1 MSLLKWKKLAKQ
13 KTELGNKINFV
24 HDTIL
29 KKQLGEKTS
38 QESFQ
43 KAFKPITTKLDEV
56 AFRNLNIPRLTK
68 KRGKKLGV
76 PDYGIALEDED
87 IPDYGLDDFFDEG
100 LVPEN
105 KKQIVPK
112 PPTYEE
118 SLKDIL
124 EGKKQIYVDPQYFP
138 EGPQDMPPKYEE
150 DEEIDYALNVE
161 DEAIAL
167 KEAEEAAE
175 AEEAEEVSA
184 NRILDHLKL
193 SNYDDIEKQLNQ
205 PEMTPLMSRNFL
217 NRKVKDAKIE
227 RNRLNGLK
235 AQVTHKYNKGE
246 MSKAERALQNKGID
260 DVRVVLNQYIK
271 YQEIQAK
278 MFDDQMK
285 KGSGLKKKKRGGNI
299 VFFNDVKQLLKKLEL
314 IVGEILAG
322 NTSIEMRNTGV
333 AILDMLLKTSKINKA
348 QHEKLYKTY
357 FKI

>member
-1 MSLLKWKKLAKQ
+1 MSLLEWKKLAKQ

-29 KKQLGEKTS
+29 KNQLGEKTS
-38 QESFQ
+38 QESLQ
-43 KAFKPITTKLDEV
+43 KVFKPITTKLDDV
-56 AFRNLNIPRLTK
+56 AFMNLNIPRLK
-68 KRGKKLGV
+68 KRGRNRGV
-76 PDYGIALEDED
+76 PDYAVDVEDED

-138 EGPQDMPPKYEE
+138 EEPQDMPPEYEE
-150 DEEIDYALNVE
+150 DEEIDYALDEE
-161 DEAIAL
+161 D
-167 KEAEEAAE
+167 
-175 AEEAEEVSA
+175 SA
-184 NRILDHLKL
+184 NMILDKLDL

-205 PEMTPLMSRNFL
+205 PEMTP
-217 NRKVKDAKIE
+217 RKTKRYIDIKLKDAIKV
-227 RNRLNGLK
+227 RNQLK
-235 AQVTHKYNKGE
+235 GRKSQASQAYNKGNLN
-246 MSKAERALQNKGID
+246 KAEKTLVFKILDNERF
-260 DVRVVLNQYIK
+260 VVNQYIK
-271 YQEIQAK
+271 HYANKVKTME
-278 MFDDQMK
+278 
-285 KGSGLKKKKRGGNI
+285 GSGLNKRGGNI
-299 VFFNDVKQLLKKLEL
+299 VFFNDAKQLLKKLEL

>member
-1 MSLLKWKKLAKQ
+1 MSLLEWKKLAKQ

-29 KKQLGEKTS
+29 KNQLGEKIS

-43 KAFKPITTKLDEV
+43 KVFKPITTKLDDV

-76 PDYGIALEDED
+76 PDYAVNIEDED
-87 IPDYGLDDFFDEG
+87 GGIPDYGLDDFFDEG

-138 EGPQDMPPKYEE
+138 EEPQVTPPEYEE
-150 DEEIDYALNVE
+150 DEEIDYALDEE
-161 DEAIAL
+161 D
-167 KEAEEAAE
+167 
-175 AEEAEEVSA
+175 SA
-184 NRILDHLKL
+184 NMILDDLKL

-205 PEMTPLMSRNFL
+205 PEMTP
-217 NRKVKDAKIE
+217 RKIKRYIDKKLKDAIKV
-227 RNRLNGLK
+227 RNQLK
-235 AQVTHKYNKGE
+235 GRKSQASQAYNKGNLNE
-246 MSKAERALQNKGID
+246 AEKTLVFKILDNE
-260 DVRVVLNQYIK
+260 RVVVNQYIK
-271 YQEIQAK
+271 HYVNKVKTME
-278 MFDDQMK
+278 
-285 KGSGLKKKKRGGNI
+285 GSGLKKRGGNI
-299 VFFNDVKQLLKKLEL
+299 VFFNDAKQLLKKLEL

>member
-24 HDTIL
+24 HNAIL

-43 KAFKPITTKLDEV
+43 KAFKPITTKLDDV
-56 AFRNLNIPRLTK
+56 AFSNLNIPRLTK
-68 KRGKKLGV
+68 KRGEKLDV

-105 KKQIVPK
+105 EKQIVPK

-118 SLKDIL
+118 SLKDVL

-138 EGPQDMPPKYEE
+138 EEPQDMPPEYEE
-150 DEEIDYALNVE
+150 DEEIDYALDEE
-161 DEAIAL
+161 D
-167 KEAEEAAE
+167 
-175 AEEAEEVSA
+175 SA
-184 NRILDHLKL
+184 NMILDDLGL
-193 SNYDDIEKQLNQ
+193 SNYDDIEKQLER
-205 PEMTPLMSRNFL
+205 PEMPKSQIKPFL
-217 NRKVKDAKIE
+217 KKKLKDADYKRQQLKGYKSQISQAYKKGKI
-227 RNRLNGLK
+227 
-235 AQVTHKYNKGE
+235 GE
-246 MSKAERALQNKGID
+246 AEKTLEYKKIDNARA
-260 DVRVVLNQYIK
+260 VLNQYIDHYK
-271 YQEIQAK
+271 NKVK
-278 MFDDQMK
+278 MM
-285 KGSGLKKKKRGGNI
+285 KGSGLKKRGGNI

>member
-38 QESFQ
+38 QESLQ
-43 KAFKPITTKLDEV
+43 KVFKPITTKLDDV
-56 AFRNLNIPRLTK
+56 AFRNLNIPRLK
-68 KRGKKLGV
+68 KRGRNRGV
-76 PDYGIALEDED
+76 PDYAVGVEDED
-87 IPDYGLDDFFDEG
+87 GGIPDYGLDDFFDEG

-105 KKQIVPK
+105 KKQIAPK

-138 EGPQDMPPKYEE
+138 EEPQDMPPEYEE
-150 DEEIDYALNVE
+150 DEEIDYALDEE
-161 DEAIAL
+161 D
-167 KEAEEAAE
+167 
-175 AEEAEEVSA
+175 SA
-184 NRILDHLKL
+184 NMILDDLGL
-193 SNYDDIEKQLNQ
+193 PNYDDIEKQLNQ
-205 PEMTPLMSRNFL
+205 PEMTQKRIKRYVDKQL
-217 NRKVKDAKIE
+217 KDAEFK
-227 RNRLNGLK
+227 RHQLK
-235 AQVTHKYNKGE
+235 GYKSQVSQAYNKGKISE
-246 MSKAERALQNKGID
+246 AQKTMDYKRIDNARA
-260 DVRVVLNQYIK
+260 VLNQYIK
-271 YQEIQAK
+271 HYENK
-278 MFDDQMK
+278 VEMM
-285 KGSGLKKKKRGGNI
+285 KGSGLKKRGGNI

-322 NTSIEMRNTGV
+322 NTSIEMRNTGI

>member
-1 MSLLKWKKLAKQ
+1 MSLLEWKKLAKQ

-29 KKQLGEKTS
+29 KNQLGEKTS

-68 KRGKKLGV
+68 KRGKKLGI

-138 EGPQDMPPKYEE
+138 EEPHDMPPEYEE
-150 DEEIDYALNVE
+150 DEEIDYALDEE
-161 DEAIAL
+161 DS
-167 KEAEEAAE
+167 
-175 AEEAEEVSA
+175 V
-184 NRILDHLKL
+184 NMILDELEL
-193 SNYDDIEKQLNQ
+193 SNYDDIEKQINQ
-205 PEMTPLMSRNFL
+205 PEMTQRKIKKYLNKKLKEAEFRRNQL
-217 NRKVKDAKIE
+217 KDK
-227 RNRLNGLK
+227 K
-235 AQVTHKYNKGE
+235 ANATKEYKKGE
-246 MSKAERALQNKGID
+246 IGEAQTTMKHKSIDNARA
-260 DVRVVLNQYIK
+260 VLNQFIK
-271 YQEIQAK
+271 HYGNKVK
-278 MFDDQMK
+278 MME
-285 KGSGLKKKKRGGNI
+285 GSGLKKRGGNI
-299 VFFNDVKQLLKKLEL
+299 MFFNDVKQLLKKLEL
-314 IVGEILAG
+314 IVGEISAG

>member
-29 KKQLGEKTS
+29 KNQLGEKTS

-43 KAFKPITTKLDEV
+43 KAFKPITTKLDDV
-56 AFRNLNIPRLTK
+56 VFRNLNIPRLTK
-68 KRGKKLGV
+68 KRGKTLGV

-105 KKQIVPK
+105 EKQIVPK

-118 SLKDIL
+118 SLQDIL
-124 EGKKQIYVDPQYFP
+124 EGEKQIYVN
-138 EGPQDMPPKYEE
+138 PQDMPPEYEE
-150 DEEIDYALNVE
+150 DEEIDYALDEE
-161 DEAIAL
+161 D
-167 KEAEEAAE
+167 
-175 AEEAEEVSA
+175 SA
-184 NRILDHLKL
+184 NMILDDLGL

-205 PEMTPLMSRNFL
+205 PEMTQQKIKLYVNKKL
-217 NRKVKDAKIE
+217 KDAEFKRHQLKGYKSQVSQAYKKGKIGE
-227 RNRLNGLK
+227 
-235 AQVTHKYNKGE
+235 AQKTMDYKRIDN
-246 MSKAERALQNKGID
+246 ARA
-260 DVRVVLNQYIK
+260 VLNQYIK
-271 YQEIQAK
+271 HYENKVK
-278 MFDDQMK
+278 MM
-285 KGSGLKKKKRGGNI
+285 KGSGLKKRGGNI

>member
-29 KKQLGEKTS
+29 KNQLGEKTS

-43 KAFKPITTKLDEV
+43 KAFKPITTKLDDV

-68 KRGKKLGV
+68 KRGKKIGV

-105 KKQIVPK
+105 EKQIVPK

-118 SLKDIL
+118 SLKDVL
-124 EGKKQIYVDPQYFP
+124 EGKKQMYVDPQYFP
-138 EGPQDMPPKYEE
+138 EEPQDMPQEYEE
-150 DEEIDYALNVE
+150 DEEIDYALDEE
-161 DEAIAL
+161 D
-167 KEAEEAAE
+167 
-175 AEEAEEVSA
+175 SA
-184 NRILDHLKL
+184 NMILDDLGL

-205 PEMTPLMSRNFL
+205 PEMTQQKIKLYVN
-217 NRKVKDAKIE
+217 KKIKDAQFK
-227 RNRLNGLK
+227 RHQLK
-235 AQVTHKYNKGE
+235 GYKSQVSQSYNKGKIGE
-246 MSKAERALQNKGID
+246 AQKTLDYKRIDNARA
-260 DVRVVLNQYIK
+260 VLNQYIK
-271 YQEIQAK
+271 HYENK
-278 MFDDQMK
+278 VEMM
-285 KGSGLKKKKRGGNI
+285 KGSGIKKRGGNI
-299 VFFNDVKQLLKKLEL
+299 VFFNYVKQLLKKLEL
-314 IVGEILAG
+314 IIGEILAG
-322 NTSIEMRNTGV
+322 NTSIEMRNMGV
-333 AILDMLLKTSKINKA
+333 AILDTLLKSSTINKA

>member
-1 MSLLKWKKLAKQ
+1 MSLLEWKKLAKQ

-29 KKQLGEKTS
+29 KNQLGEKIS

-43 KAFKPITTKLDEV
+43 KVFKPITTKLDDV

-76 PDYGIALEDED
+76 PDYAVGVEDED
-87 IPDYGLDDFFDEG
+87 GGIPDYGLDDFFDEG

-105 KKQIVPK
+105 EKQIVPK

-138 EGPQDMPPKYEE
+138 EEPQDMPPEYEE
-150 DEEIDYALNVE
+150 DEEIDYALDEE
-161 DEAIAL
+161 D
-167 KEAEEAAE
+167 
-175 AEEAEEVSA
+175 SA
-184 NRILDHLKL
+184 NMILDDLGI
-193 SNYDDIEKQLNQ
+193 SNYDDIEKRLNQ
-205 PEMTPLMSRNFL
+205 PEMTQKKIKLYVNKKLKQAEFKRNQL
-217 NRKVKDAKIE
+217 KGYKTNVSKD
-227 RNRLNGLK
+227 
-235 AQVTHKYNKGE
+235 YNKGKISE
-246 MSKAERALQNKGID
+246 AQKTLDYKRIDNARA
-260 DVRVVLNQYIK
+260 VLNQYIK
-271 YQEIQAK
+271 HYANKVKTME
-278 MFDDQMK
+278 
-285 KGSGLKKKKRGGNI
+285 GSGLKKRGGNI

-357 FKI
+357 FKV

>member
-1 MSLLKWKKLAKQ
+1 MSLLEWKKLAKQ

-29 KKQLGEKTS
+29 KNQLGEKTS
-38 QESFQ
+38 QESLQ
-43 KAFKPITTKLDEV
+43 KVFKPITTKLDDV
-56 AFRNLNIPRLTK
+56 AFRNLNIPRLK
-68 KRGKKLGV
+68 KRGRNRGV
-76 PDYGIALEDED
+76 PDYAVGVEDGG

-100 LVPEN
+100 LAPEN

-138 EGPQDMPPKYEE
+138 EEPQDIPPEYEE
-150 DEEIDYALNVE
+150 DEEIDYALDEE
-161 DEAIAL
+161 D
-167 KEAEEAAE
+167 
-175 AEEAEEVSA
+175 SA
-184 NRILDHLKL
+184 NMILDELEL

-205 PEMTPLMSRNFL
+205 PEMTPKKSKKYVNKKLKNAEFRRNQL
-217 NRKVKDAKIE
+217 KGR
-227 RNRLNGLK
+227 K
-235 AQVTHKYNKGE
+235 AQVAQAYNKGKIGE
-246 MSKAERALQNKGID
+246 SQKMMDYKRID
-260 DVRVVLNQYIK
+260 NASAVLNQYIK
-271 YQEIQAK
+271 HYGNKVK
-278 MFDDQMK
+278 MME
-285 KGSGLKKKKRGGNI
+285 GSGLKKRGGNI

-314 IVGEILAG
+314 IVGEISAG

>member
-1 MSLLKWKKLAKQ
+1 MSLFEWKKLAKQ

-29 KKQLGEKTS
+29 KNQLGEKIS

-43 KAFKPITTKLDEV
+43 KAFKPITTKLDDV

-105 KKQIVPK
+105 EKQIVPK

-118 SLKDIL
+118 SLKDVL
-124 EGKKQIYVDPQYFP
+124 EGKKQIYVNPQYFP
-138 EGPQDMPPKYEE
+138 EEPQDMPPEYEE
-150 DEEIDYALNVE
+150 DEEIDYALDEE
-161 DEAIAL
+161 D
-167 KEAEEAAE
+167 
-175 AEEAEEVSA
+175 SA
-184 NRILDHLKL
+184 NMILDELDL
-193 SNYDDIEKQLNQ
+193 SNYDDIEKQIKQ
-205 PEMTPLMSRNFL
+205 PEMTQNKIKLYVNKKL
-217 NRKVKDAKIE
+217 KDAE
-227 RNRLNGLK
+227 FRRNQLK
-235 AQVTHKYNKGE
+235 GYKTHVSKDYNKGKISE
-246 MSKAERALQNKGID
+246 AQKTMDYKRIDNARA
-260 DVRVVLNQYIK
+260 VLNQYIK
-271 YQEIQAK
+271 HYENKVK
-278 MFDDQMK
+278 MM
-285 KGSGLKKKKRGGNI
+285 KGSGLKKRGGNI

>member
-1 MSLLKWKKLAKQ
+1 MSLLEWKKLAKQ

-29 KKQLGEKTS
+29 KNQLGEKTS

-68 KRGKKLGV
+68 KRGRKQGV

-100 LVPEN
+100 LIPEN

-124 EGKKQIYVDPQYFP
+124 EGEDKPP
-138 EGPQDMPPKYEE
+138 EYEE
-150 DEEIDYALNVE
+150 DEEIDYALDDE
-161 DEAIAL
+161 D
-167 KEAEEAAE
+167 
-175 AEEAEEVSA
+175 SA
-184 NRILDHLKL
+184 NMILDELEL
-193 SNYDDIEKQLNQ
+193 SNYDDIEKQINQ
-205 PEMTPLMSRNFL
+205 PEMTQ
-217 NRKVKDAKIE
+217 RKIKKYVNKKLKDAEFK
-227 RNRLNGLK
+227 RNQLK
-235 AQVTHKYNKGE
+235 GRKSQVSQEYNKGKIGE
-246 MSKAERALQNKGID
+246 AEKTLKYKRIDNARA
-260 DVRVVLNQYIK
+260 VLNQYIK
-271 YQEIQAK
+271 HYENKVK
-278 MFDDQMK
+278 MME
-285 KGSGLKKKKRGGNI
+285 GSGLKKRGGNI

-314 IVGEILAG
+314 IVGEISAG

-333 AILDMLLKTSKINKA
+333 AILDMLLKTLKINKA

>member
-43 KAFKPITTKLDEV
+43 KVFKPITTKLDDV
-56 AFRNLNIPRLTK
+56 MNLPRLTK

-100 LVPEN
+100 LAPDNE
-105 KKQIVPK
+105 KQIAPK

-138 EGPQDMPPKYEE
+138 EKPQDMPPEYEE
-150 DEEIDYALNVE
+150 DEEIDYALDEE
-161 DEAIAL
+161 DS
-167 KEAEEAAE
+167 
-175 AEEAEEVSA
+175 V
-184 NRILDHLKL
+184 NMILDELEL
-193 SNYDDIEKQLNQ
+193 SNYDDIEKQLER
-205 PEMTPLMSRNFL
+205 PEMPKSQIKPFL
-217 NRKVKDAKIE
+217 KKKLEAADHR
-227 RNRLNGLK
+227 RQQLK
-235 AQVTHKYNKGE
+235 GHKSQISQAYNKGKIGE
-246 MSKAERALQNKGID
+246 AEKTLEYKIIDNARA
-260 DVRVVLNQYIK
+260 VLNQYIEHYK
-271 YQEIQAK
+271 NKVK
-278 MFDDQMK
+278 MM
-285 KGSGLKKKKRGGNI
+285 KGSGLKKRGGNI

-333 AILDMLLKTSKINKA
+333 AILDMLLKTSKINIA

-357 FKI
+357 FKV

>member
-38 QESFQ
+38 QESLQ
-43 KAFKPITTKLDEV
+43 KVFKPITTKLDDV
-56 AFRNLNIPRLTK
+56 AFRNLNIPRLK
-68 KRGKKLGV
+68 KRGRNRGV
-76 PDYGIALEDED
+76 PDYAVGVEDED
-87 IPDYGLDDFFDEG
+87 GGIPDYGLDDFFDEG

-138 EGPQDMPPKYEE
+138 EEPQDLPPEYEE
-150 DEEIDYALNVE
+150 DEEIDYAMDDE
-161 DEAIAL
+161 DS
-167 KEAEEAAE
+167 
-175 AEEAEEVSA
+175 V
-184 NRILDHLKL
+184 NMILDDLGL
-193 SNYDDIEKQLNQ
+193 SNYDDIEKQLER
-205 PEMTPLMSRNFL
+205 PEMPKKQIKPFLKKKLEAANHKRNQL
-217 NRKVKDAKIE
+217 KGRKT
-227 RNRLNGLK
+227 
-235 AQVTHKYNKGE
+235 QVSQAYNKGKIGE
-246 MSKAERALQNKGID
+246 AEKTLKYKKIDNERA
-260 DVRVVLNQYIK
+260 VLNQFIK
-271 YQEIQAK
+271 HYENK
-278 MFDDQMK
+278 LK
-285 KGSGLKKKKRGGNI
+285 EGSGLKKRGGNI
-299 VFFNDVKQLLKKLEL
+299 VFFNDAKQLLKKLEL
-314 IVGEILAG
+314 IVGEISAG

>member
-13 KTELGNKINFV
+13 KTELGNKINLV
-24 HDTIL
+24 HETIL
-29 KKQLGEKTS
+29 KNQLGEKTS

-43 KAFKPITTKLDEV
+43 KAFQPITTKLDEV

-87 IPDYGLDDFFDEG
+87 IPDYGLDNLFDDG
-100 LVPEN
+100 IRPEN
-105 KKQIVPK
+105 EKQIVPK

-118 SLKDIL
+118 PLKDVL
-124 EGKKQIYVDPQYFP
+124 EGKKQIYDNPQYFP
-138 EGPQDMPPKYEE
+138 EEPQDMPPEYEE
-150 DEEIDYALNVE
+150 DEEINYALDKE
-161 DEAIAL
+161 D
-167 KEAEEAAE
+167 
-175 AEEAEEVSA
+175 SA
-184 NRILDHLKL
+184 NMILDELGL

-205 PEMTPLMSRNFL
+205 PEMTQ
-217 NRKVKDAKIE
+217 RKNKKYVNKKLKDAKHK
-227 RNRLNGLK
+227 RNQLK
-235 AQVTHKYNKGE
+235 GRKTQVLLAYKKGDIGEAQKTLDYKRIDN
-246 MSKAERALQNKGID
+246 ARA
-260 DVRVVLNQYIK
+260 VLNQYIQHYANK
-271 YQEIQAK
+271 VKTME
-278 MFDDQMK
+278 
-285 KGSGLKKKKRGGNI
+285 GSGLQKRGGNI

-314 IVGEILAG
+314 IVGEISAG

>member
-38 QESFQ
+38 QESLQ
-43 KAFKPITTKLDEV
+43 KVFKPITTKLDDV
-56 AFRNLNIPRLTK
+56 AFMNLNIPQLK
-68 KRGKKLGV
+68 KRGRNRGV
-76 PDYGIALEDED
+76 PDYAVGVEDED
-87 IPDYGLDDFFDEG
+87 GGIPDYGLDDFFDEG

-138 EGPQDMPPKYEE
+138 EEPQDLPPEYEE
-150 DEEIDYALNVE
+150 DEEIDYALDDE
-161 DEAIAL
+161 DS
-167 KEAEEAAE
+167 
-175 AEEAEEVSA
+175 V
-184 NRILDHLKL
+184 NMILDDLGL
-193 SNYDDIEKQLNQ
+193 SNYDDIEKQLER
-205 PEMTPLMSRNFL
+205 PEMPKKQIKLFLKKKLEAANHKRNQL
-217 NRKVKDAKIE
+217 KGRKT
-227 RNRLNGLK
+227 
-235 AQVTHKYNKGE
+235 QVSQAYNKGKIGE
-246 MSKAERALQNKGID
+246 AEKTLKYKKIDNERA
-260 DVRVVLNQYIK
+260 VLNQYIK
-271 YQEIQAK
+271 HYENK
-278 MFDDQMK
+278 LK
-285 KGSGLKKKKRGGNI
+285 EGSGLKKRGGNI
-299 VFFNDVKQLLKKLEL
+299 VFFNDAKQLLKKLEL
-314 IVGEILAG
+314 IVGEISAG

>member
-38 QESFQ
+38 QESLQ
-43 KAFKPITTKLDEV
+43 KVFKPITTKLDDV
-56 AFRNLNIPRLTK
+56 AFMNLNIPRLK
-68 KRGKKLGV
+68 KRGRNRGV
-76 PDYGIALEDED
+76 PDYAVGVEDED
-87 IPDYGLDDFFDEG
+87 GGIPDYGLDDFFDEG

-138 EGPQDMPPKYEE
+138 EEPQDLPPEYEE
-150 DEEIDYALNVE
+150 DEEIDYALDEE
-161 DEAIAL
+161 D
-167 KEAEEAAE
+167 
-175 AEEAEEVSA
+175 SA
-184 NRILDHLKL
+184 NMILDELEL
-193 SNYDDIEKQLNQ
+193 SNYDDIEKQINQ
-205 PEMTPLMSRNFL
+205 PEMTQRKIKKYVNKKLKEAEFKRNQL
-217 NRKVKDAKIE
+217 KGYKTNVSKD
-227 RNRLNGLK
+227 
-235 AQVTHKYNKGE
+235 YNKGKISE
-246 MSKAERALQNKGID
+246 AQKTLDYKRIDNARA
-260 DVRVVLNQYIK
+260 VLNQYIK
-271 YQEIQAK
+271 HYENK
-278 MFDDQMK
+278 VKTME
-285 KGSGLKKKKRGGNI
+285 GSGLKKRGGNI

>member
-1 MSLLKWKKLAKQ
+1 MRKQ
-13 KTELGNKINFV
+13 ARNLQTNKV
-24 HDTIL
+24 
-29 KKQLGEKTS
+29 
-38 QESFQ
+38 
-43 KAFKPITTKLDEV
+43 FKPITTKLDDV

-138 EGPQDMPPKYEE
+138 EEPQVVPPEYEE
-150 DEEIDYALNVE
+150 DEEIDYALDEE
-161 DEAIAL
+161 D
-167 KEAEEAAE
+167 
-175 AEEAEEVSA
+175 SA
-184 NRILDHLKL
+184 NMILDDLKL

-205 PEMTPLMSRNFL
+205 PEMTP
-217 NRKVKDAKIE
+217 RKIKRYIDKKLKDAIKV
-227 RNRLNGLK
+227 RNQLK
-235 AQVTHKYNKGE
+235 GRKSQASQAYNKGNLNE
-246 MSKAERALQNKGID
+246 AEKTLVFKTLDNE
-260 DVRVVLNQYIK
+260 RVVVNQYIK
-271 YQEIQAK
+271 HYV
-278 MFDDQMK
+278 K
-285 KGSGLKKKKRGGNI
+285 KVKTMEGSGLKKRGGNI
-299 VFFNDVKQLLKKLEL
+299 VFFNDAKQLLKKLEL

>member
-29 KKQLGEKTS
+29 KNQLGEKIS

-43 KAFKPITTKLDEV
+43 KAFKPITTKLDDV
-56 AFRNLNIPRLTK
+56 AFGNLNIPRLTK

-105 KKQIVPK
+105 EKQIVPK

-118 SLKDIL
+118 SLKYVL
-124 EGKKQIYVDPQYFP
+124 EGKKQTYVD
-138 EGPQDMPPKYEE
+138 PQDMPPEYEE
-150 DEEIDYALNVE
+150 DEEIDYALDEE
-161 DEAIAL
+161 D
-167 KEAEEAAE
+167 
-175 AEEAEEVSA
+175 SA
-184 NRILDHLKL
+184 NMILDDLEL
-193 SNYDDIEKQLNQ
+193 SNYDDIEKQINQ
-205 PEMTPLMSRNFL
+205 PEMTQ
-217 NRKVKDAKIE
+217 RKIKKYVNKKLKDAEYK
-227 RNRLNGLK
+227 RNQLK
-235 AQVTHKYNKGE
+235 GRKTQVSLAYNKGQISE
-246 MSKAERALQNKGID
+246 AQKTMDHKRIDNARA
-260 DVRVVLNQYIK
+260 VLNQYIK
-271 YQEIQAK
+271 HYGNKVK
-278 MFDDQMK
+278 MME
-285 KGSGLKKKKRGGNI
+285 GSGLKKRGGNI
-299 VFFNDVKQLLKKLEL
+299 MFFNDVKQLLKKLEL
-314 IVGEILAG
+314 IVGEISAD

>member
-1 MSLLKWKKLAKQ
+1 M
-13 KTELGNKINFV
+13 
-24 HDTIL
+24 
-29 KKQLGEKTS
+29 GEKTS
-38 QESFQ
+38 QESLQ
-43 KAFKPITTKLDEV
+43 KVFKPITTKLDDV

-68 KRGKKLGV
+68 KRGEKIGV
-76 PDYGIALEDED
+76 PDYGIAIEDEY

-138 EGPQDMPPKYEE
+138 EEPQDMPPEYEE
-150 DEEIDYALNVE
+150 DEEDSSNM
-161 DEAIAL
+161 
-167 KEAEEAAE
+167 
-175 AEEAEEVSA
+175 
-184 NRILDHLKL
+184 ILDDLYL
-193 SNYDDIEKQLNQ
+193 SNYDDIEKQINQ
-205 PEMTPLMSRNFL
+205 PEMT
-217 NRKVKDAKIE
+217 RKKIILYVNKKLKDAEFK
-227 RNRLNGLK
+227 RHQLK
-235 AQVTHKYNKGE
+235 GYKSQVSQAYNKGKISE
-246 MSKAERALQNKGID
+246 AQKTMEYKRIDHARA
-260 DVRVVLNQYIK
+260 VLNQFIEFYENKVKI
-271 YQEIQAK
+271 I
-278 MFDDQMK
+278 
-285 KGSGLKKKKRGGNI
+285 KGSGLKKRGGNI

>member
-1 MSLLKWKKLAKQ
+1 MSLLEWKKLAKQ
-13 KTELGNKINFV
+13 KTELGNKINFI

-29 KKQLGEKTS
+29 KNQLGEKIS

-43 KAFKPITTKLDEV
+43 KVFKPITTKLDDV

-105 KKQIVPK
+105 EKQIVPK

-118 SLKDIL
+118 SLKDVL
-124 EGKKQIYVDPQYFP
+124 ECKKQTYVD
-138 EGPQDMPPKYEE
+138 PQDMPPEYEE
-150 DEEIDYALNVE
+150 DEEIDYALDEE
-161 DEAIAL
+161 D
-167 KEAEEAAE
+167 
-175 AEEAEEVSA
+175 SA
-184 NRILDHLKL
+184 NMILDDLEL
-193 SNYDDIEKQLNQ
+193 SNYDDIEKQINQ
-205 PEMTPLMSRNFL
+205 PEMTQ
-217 NRKVKDAKIE
+217 RKIKKYVNKKLKDAEHK
-227 RNRLNGLK
+227 RNQLK
-235 AQVTHKYNKGE
+235 GRKTQVLLAYKKGDIGEAQKTIDFKRIDN
-246 MSKAERALQNKGID
+246 ARA
-260 DVRVVLNQYIK
+260 VLNQYIK
-271 YQEIQAK
+271 HYANKVKTME
-278 MFDDQMK
+278 
-285 KGSGLKKKKRGGNI
+285 GSGLKKRGGNI

-333 AILDMLLKTSKINKA
+333 AILDMLLKTSKINQA

>member
-1 MSLLKWKKLAKQ
+1 MSLLEWKKLAKQ

-29 KKQLGEKTS
+29 KNQLGEKTS
-38 QESFQ
+38 QESLQ
-43 KAFKPITTKLDEV
+43 KVFKPITTKLDDV
-56 AFRNLNIPRLTK
+56 AFRNLNIPRLK
-68 KRGKKLGV
+68 KRGRNRGV
-76 PDYGIALEDED
+76 PDYAVGVEDED
-87 IPDYGLDDFFDEG
+87 GGIPDYGLDDFFDEG

-112 PPTYEE
+112 PPAYEE

-138 EGPQDMPPKYEE
+138 EEPKDLPPEYEE
-150 DEEIDYALNVE
+150 DEEIDYALDEE
-161 DEAIAL
+161 D
-167 KEAEEAAE
+167 
-175 AEEAEEVSA
+175 SA
-184 NRILDHLKL
+184 NMILDELEL
-193 SNYDDIEKQLNQ
+193 SNYDDIEKQIIQ
-205 PEMTPLMSRNFL
+205 PEMTP
-217 NRKVKDAKIE
+217 RKIKRYIDKKLKDAE
-227 RNRLNGLK
+227 FRRNQLK
-235 AQVTHKYNKGE
+235 GYKSNISKDYNKGKIGE
-246 MSKAERALQNKGID
+246 AQKTMDYKRIDNARA
-260 DVRVVLNQYIK
+260 VLNQYIK
-271 YQEIQAK
+271 HYANKVKTME
-278 MFDDQMK
+278 
-285 KGSGLKKKKRGGNI
+285 GSGLKKRGGNI

>member
-38 QESFQ
+38 QESLQ
-43 KAFKPITTKLDEV
+43 KVFKPITTKLDDV
-56 AFRNLNIPRLTK
+56 AFMNLNIPQLK
-68 KRGKKLGV
+68 KRGRNRGV
-76 PDYGIALEDED
+76 PDYAVGVEDED
-87 IPDYGLDDFFDEG
+87 GGIPDYGLDDFFDEG

-138 EGPQDMPPKYEE
+138 EEPQDLPPEYEE
-150 DEEIDYALNVE
+150 DEEIDYALDDE
-161 DEAIAL
+161 DS
-167 KEAEEAAE
+167 
-175 AEEAEEVSA
+175 V
-184 NRILDHLKL
+184 NMILDDLGL
-193 SNYDDIEKQLNQ
+193 SNYDDIEKQLER
-205 PEMTPLMSRNFL
+205 PEMPKKQIKPFLKKKLQAANHKRNQL
-217 NRKVKDAKIE
+217 KGRKT
-227 RNRLNGLK
+227 
-235 AQVTHKYNKGE
+235 QVSQAYNKGKIGE
-246 MSKAERALQNKGID
+246 AEKTLKYKKIDNERA
-260 DVRVVLNQYIK
+260 VLNQYIK
-271 YQEIQAK
+271 HYENK
-278 MFDDQMK
+278 LK
-285 KGSGLKKKKRGGNI
+285 EGSGLKKRGGNI
-299 VFFNDVKQLLKKLEL
+299 VFFNDAKQLLKKLEL
-314 IVGEILAG
+314 IVGEISAG

>member
-24 HDTIL
+24 HDLIL
-29 KKQLGEKTS
+29 KNQLGEKTS

-76 PDYGIALEDED
+76 PDYAVGVEDED
-87 IPDYGLDDFFDEG
+87 GAIPDYGLDDFFDEG

-105 KKQIVPK
+105 EKQIVPK
-112 PPTYEE
+112 PPT
-118 SLKDIL
+118 LD
-124 EGKKQIYVDPQYFP
+124 D
-138 EGPQDMPPKYEE
+138 E
-150 DEEIDYALNVE
+150 DSTNM
-161 DEAIAL
+161 
-167 KEAEEAAE
+167 
-175 AEEAEEVSA
+175 
-184 NRILDHLKL
+184 ILDNLGL

-205 PEMTPLMSRNFL
+205 PEMTQQKIKQYVNKKLIDAEFRRNQ
-217 NRKVKDAKIE
+217 
-227 RNRLNGLK
+227 LK
-235 AQVTHKYNKGE
+235 GYKTQVSKAYNKGKMGE
-246 MSKAERALQNKGID
+246 AQKTLEYKRID
-260 DVRVVLNQYIK
+260 DARNVLNQFIK
-271 YQEIQAK
+271 HYGNK
-278 MFDDQMK
+278 MK
-285 KGSGLKKKKRGGNI
+285 KGSGLKKKSGNI

-322 NTSIEMRNTGV
+322 NTSIKMRNTGV

>member
-1 MSLLKWKKLAKQ
+1 MSLLEWKKLAKQ

-29 KKQLGEKTS
+29 KNQLGEKTS

-56 AFRNLNIPRLTK
+56 AIRNLNLPRLTK
-68 KRGKKLGV
+68 KRGKKQGV

-124 EGKKQIYVDPQYFP
+124 EGEKQIYVDPQ
-138 EGPQDMPPKYEE
+138 DMPPEYEE
-150 DEEIDYALNVE
+150 DEEIDYALDEE
-161 DEAIAL
+161 D
-167 KEAEEAAE
+167 
-175 AEEAEEVSA
+175 SA
-184 NRILDHLKL
+184 NMILDELEL
-193 SNYDDIEKQLNQ
+193 SNYDDIEKQINQ
-205 PEMTPLMSRNFL
+205 PEMTP
-217 NRKVKDAKIE
+217 RKIKRYIDKKLKDAE
-227 RNRLNGLK
+227 FRRNQLK
-235 AQVTHKYNKGE
+235 GHKTHLSKEYNKGKIGE
-246 MSKAERALQNKGID
+246 AEKTVKYKRID
-260 DVRVVLNQYIK
+260 NARTVLNQFIEYYGNK
-271 YQEIQAK
+271 VKTME
-278 MFDDQMK
+278 
-285 KGSGLKKKKRGGNI
+285 GSGFKKRGGNI
-299 VFFNDVKQLLKKLEL
+299 VFFNDVKHLIKKLEL

-333 AILDMLLKTSKINKA
+333 AILDMLLRKSEINVA

>member
-1 MSLLKWKKLAKQ
+1 MSLLEWKKLAKQ

-29 KKQLGEKTS
+29 KNQLGEKIS

-43 KAFKPITTKLDEV
+43 KVFKPKTTKLDDV
-56 AFRNLNIPRLTK
+56 TFRNSNKPQLTK
-68 KRGKKLGV
+68 KRGEKPGV

-100 LVPEN
+100 LAPDNE
-105 KKQIVPK
+105 KQIAPK

-118 SLKDIL
+118 SLKDIS

-138 EGPQDMPPKYEE
+138 EKPQDMPPEYEE
-150 DEEIDYALNVE
+150 DEEIDYALDEE
-161 DEAIAL
+161 D
-167 KEAEEAAE
+167 
-175 AEEAEEVSA
+175 SA
-184 NRILDHLKL
+184 NMILDELGL
-193 SNYDDIEKQLNQ
+193 SNYDDIEKQLER
-205 PEMTPLMSRNFL
+205 PEMPKSQIKPFL
-217 NRKVKDAKIE
+217 KKKLKDAIFV
-227 RNRLNGLK
+227 RNQLK
-235 AQVTHKYNKGE
+235 GHKSHVTQKF
-246 MSKAERALQNKGID
+246 NKGIIGEAQKTLD
-260 DVRVVLNQYIK
+260 NKRIDTMRAVLNQFIK
-271 YQEIQAK
+271 YYENKVK
-278 MFDDQMK
+278 MM
-285 KGSGLKKKKRGGNI
+285 KGSGLKKRGGNI

>member
-1 MSLLKWKKLAKQ
+1 MSLLEWKKLAKQ

-29 KKQLGEKTS
+29 KNQLGEKTS

-43 KAFKPITTKLDEV
+43 KVFKPITTKLDDV
-56 AFRNLNIPRLTK
+56 AFRNLIPRLTK
-68 KRGKKLGV
+68 KRGRNRGV
-76 PDYGIALEDED
+76 PDYAVGVEDED
-87 IPDYGLDDFFDEG
+87 GGIPDYGLDDFFDEG

-105 KKQIVPK
+105 EKQIVPK

-138 EGPQDMPPKYEE
+138 EEPQDMPPEYEE
-150 DEEIDYALNVE
+150 DN
-161 DEAIAL
+161 
-167 KEAEEAAE
+167 
-175 AEEAEEVSA
+175 A
-184 NRILDHLKL
+184 NMTLDDLGL
-193 SNYDDIEKQLNQ
+193 SNYDDIEKQINQ
-205 PEMTPLMSRNFL
+205 PEMTQKKIKLYVNKKLKEAEFKRNQL
-217 NRKVKDAKIE
+217 KGYKTNVSKD
-227 RNRLNGLK
+227 
-235 AQVTHKYNKGE
+235 YNKGKISE
-246 MSKAERALQNKGID
+246 AQKTLDYKRIDNARA
-260 DVRVVLNQYIK
+260 VLNQYINH
-271 YQEIQAK
+271 YANNVK
-278 MFDDQMK
+278 MME
-285 KGSGLKKKKRGGNI
+285 GSGLKKRGGNI

-357 FKI
+357 FKV